1 MLYIIDVIYLLILKS
16 LHILKDKAPKVYVL
30 TLGADFLSRLIK
42 YFYLKCTIK
51 ILRDGLLSQPSLTFY
66 ALG

>member
-42 YFYLKCTIK
+42 YFYLKCTC
-51 ILRDGLLSQPSLTFY
+51 LVQLLQ
-66 ALG
+66 

>member
-1 MLYIIDVIYLLILKS
+1 MRMSMLYIIDVIYLLILKS

-42 YFYLKCTIK
+42 YFYGALNY
-51 ILRDGLLSQPSLTFY
+51 RVGVGSL
-66 ALG
+66 